1 MFFTYPKQLQVEDRG
16 KKKSF
21 EDAPPRLK
29 IEEGTED
36 PVTNIQ
42 VSIAIF
48 PFV

>member
-16 KKKSF
+16 KKNSF

-29 IEEGTED
+29 IEEDTED